1 MRCGTKKFYKAMEE
15 KAESKF
21 LKREN
26 ESALFPGEWREMSNH
41 RGRVLI
47 NGIYFLSI
55 LFEGVLG
62 VI

>member
-1 MRCGTKKFYKAMEE
+1 MEE

-26 ESALFPGEWREMSNH
+26 ESALFPGEWKEMSNH

-47 NGIYFLSI
+47 DGIYFLSI
-55 LFEGVLG
+55 LFKGVLG